1 MGGYVWSLRGA
12 PSANTLNQF
21 KLYQDQTERRVRSIN
36 QFIETDWAPLAKQ
49 WNEASVTWLKA
60 LEPVK

>member
-1 MGGYVWSLRGA
+1 
-12 PSANTLNQF
+12 LNQF
-21 KLYQDQTERRVRSIN
+21 KLYQEQTERRVRSIN
-36 QFIETDWAPLAKQ
+36 EFIETDWAPLAKQ